1 MEKDAEGFYT
11 PAPDSKPEA
20 PSEQE
25 DSAYLNSVGGLGSQL
40 QIPARRCADQT
51 QINDLETDLIKSTF
65 DVTVRRARLLCLRAI
80 PDGERMPEPVFLPFR
95 LRLET
100 NNWIQTRRC
109 IVSRRSRNSD
119 CSSPP
124 PVPLMRLMV
133 DRHPNSRL

>member
-25 DSAYLNSVGGLGSQL
+25 DSAYLNSVGGLSSQL

-65 DVTVRRARLLCLRAI
+65 DVTVRRVRLLCLRVI
-80 PDGERMPEPVFLPFR
+80 PDGNGCLNPFFFLLGYGWRPTTGSK
-95 LRLET
+95 LAL
-100 NNWIQTRRC
+100 
-109 IVSRRSRNSD
+109 V
-119 CSSPP
+119 
-124 PVPLMRLMV
+124 
-133 DRHPNSRL
+133 